1 MIPSDIT
8 KIVDTSV
15 FSSIAVASQET
26 AKNTTLGTYD
36 YWTIAIAVIACIVS
50 LGSLYIAG
58 LTLVSQ
64 RKTEMNTSL
73 MGKDKL
79 QDMLVKLLGLAYI
92 NMIRSTVIYNKWSAA
107 NFEGYPHNDIVSYMR
122 FPLSYI
128 KAERCSGLNSDQYV
142 GLLELSRV
150 LSDYNSRLETKF
162 ANFQNPAISREL
174 HERDIVRLQYESTWL
189 VKRHIDTLMQL
200 NNALPKGDGEET
212 MEELMARRAA
222 AKVTLERCMNKIRIT
237 SSAFNEDCPVT
248 PVPCENLPAS
258 LEMLYGYFEGDEK
271 KTELNEMIAK
281 DIAIMSGKNKRIE
294 DFVCMVK

>member
-142 GLLELSRV
+142 GLLELSRI

-189 VKRHIDTLMQL
+189 VKRHIDILMLL
-200 NNALPKGDGEET
+200 NDVFPENNVDA
-212 MEELMARRAA
+212 MSRAHA
-222 AKVTLERCMNKIRIT
+222 GRWVLERCMDKILTT
-237 SSAFNEDCPVT
+237 SRAFNEDCLVMPE
-248 PVPCENLPAS
+248 PCKNLPGS
-258 LEMLYGYFEGDEK
+258 LEI
-271 KTELNEMIAK
+271 LNEYFTNEDKRTLDEMVSK
-281 DIAIMSGKNKRIE
+281 DIAIMSGKNKRME